1 MGRRPAEQGTAWY
14 RAGGRLSSPV
24 ARMLIAGMMVVAL
37 AVVGIASLYEFR
49 AGDAQRDRVQRQADL
64 LRPRV
69 AAILS
74 TLSDP
79 ALADRLPAQIAD
91 LRRWG
96 ETGGAGLRLASF
108 EIFLRDLDT
117 LVALGA
123 LRQGDP
129 RQAPVL
135 SAASRLLME
144 LDGLANVLV
153 ADREAARDRLV
164 RLLSACLIGLII
176 VAGLGIVPLAR
187 GLLRRG
193 GAFLG
198 PAGPAS
204 RGLDRN
210 YATAFD
216 AMSDGVAVFDSH
228 DRMLYCN
235 TAFRGVYEMPDDPI
249 PDDALYETIFRGAAV
264 KGRLAAVQHDEGDW
278 LARRLAEH
286 RQPSS
291 RTTLSLADR
300 RSLELEEHKTDAG
313 WTIVVQR
320 DVTEYGRREAARRT
334 TEAKARSIVDS
345 VFDGVVTVDAG
356 GIIDTVNK
364 RAEEIFGYE
373 IDQAV
378 GRGVGLLMPGTDVA
392 ALLTEESV
400 AMGGLREV
408 VGRRKDG
415 AEFPLEFSVTEL
427 ENTWSVHDR
436 RRSARRQLLFTLR
449 DVSQQRALSRQVQ
462 QSQKMDALGT
472 LAGGIAHDFNNIL
485 SIIMGYGSLLQQ
497 ELPPGT
503 EARDNADMVA
513 QAARRAKD
521 LVEQI
526 LTFSRRT
533 DLERK
538 PLDPKP
544 VVKEVLKLIRSTVPA
559 NIRLEQDVDAFE
571 TRILGDPTQ
580 LQQVVMNLCTNAAQ
594 ALGDRAGSVR
604 VTLHPT
610 IIASSES
617 PAAGVKPGP
626 YLHLA
631 VIDDGPGIDAA
642 VQERIFEPFFTTK
655 PRGQGTGLG
664 LSVVHG
670 IVADSGGAI
679 RLTSAPGAGCRFD
692 IYWPLHEGMIEAKA
706 PVPVTMAPAGKER
719 ILFVDDELLIVRMGQ
734 RALGRLGYT
743 VVGLTDPEEA
753 LATFRESQE
762 PFDLIVTDQT
772 MPAMTGDALIA
783 ALRELSPGLPAILC
797 TGYSPS
803 MNADEARKRGI
814 EAFLMKPLEADE
826 LGRAVATVLAS
837 ARSTGVAAAALS
849 T

>member
-1 MGRRPAEQGTAWY
+1 MPAGRMTSWQKF
-14 RAGGRLSSPV
+14 GGRLSSPV
-24 ARMLIAGMMVVAL
+24 ARLLIAGMMVVAL
-37 AVVGIASLYEFR
+37 AVVGIAGLYEFN
-49 AGDAQRDRVQRQADL
+49 AGDARRDATQRQADQ

-69 AAILS
+69 AALLAA
-74 TLSDP
+74 LSDP
-79 ALADRLPAQIAD
+79 VAADRMPVNIAA

-96 ETGGAGLRLASF
+96 ETGGAALRLPGYDAL
-108 EIFLRDLDT
+108 LRDLDQ
-117 LVALGA
+117 LAALGA
-123 LRQGDP
+123 LRPGDP
-129 RQAPVL
+129 RLAQVL
-135 SAASRLLME
+135 TSASRLLTD
-144 LDGLANVLV
+144 LDGLAGMAM
-153 ADREAARDRLV
+153 ADRADARERLV
-164 RLLSACLIGLII
+164 RLLTGCLIGLII
-176 VAGLGIVPLAR
+176 VAGLGIVPMAR

-193 GAFLG
+193 GAFLMPQG
-198 PAGPAS
+198 PSG

-210 YATAFD
+210 YAAALD
-216 AMSDGVAVFDSH
+216 AMSDGVAVFDMN
-228 DRMLYCN
+228 DRLLFCN
-235 TAFRGVYEMPDDPI
+235 TAFRDVYEMPDDPI
-249 PDDALYETIFRGAAV
+249 PADAHYETIFRGAAV
-264 KGRLAAVQHDEGDW
+264 KGRFAAVQHDEVDW
-278 LARRLAEH
+278 LAHRFAEH
-286 RQPSS
+286 RKPSS
-291 RTTLSLADR
+291 RATLSLADR
-300 RSLELEEHKTDAG
+300 RSLELEERKTDAG

-334 TEAKARSIVDS
+334 AEAKARSIVDS

-373 IDQAV
+373 SDRAV
-378 GRGVGLLMPGTDVA
+378 GRGVGLLMPGTDIA

-400 AMGGLREV
+400 AAGGLREV
-408 VGRRKDG
+408 AGRRQNGQD
-415 AEFPLEFSVTEL
+415 FPLEFSVTEL
-427 ENTWSVHDR
+427 QNTWSVHDR
-436 RRSARRQLLFTLR
+436 RRAARRQLLFTLR
-449 DVSQQRALSRQVQ
+449 DVSQQRALSQQVQ
-462 QSQKMDALGT
+462 QAQKMDALGT

-503 EARDNADMVA
+503 EARDNAEMIA

-559 NIRLEQDVDAFE
+559 SIRIEQEVDAAE
-571 TRILGDPTQ
+571 TRILADPTQ

-594 ALGDRAGSVR
+594 ALGDQAGSIR
-604 VTLHPT
+604 VVLRPT
-610 IIASSES
+610 FVDGSEPS
-617 PAAGVKPGP
+617 TAGVKPGA

-631 VIDDGPGIDAA
+631 VADDGAGIAPA
-642 VQERIFEPFFTTK
+642 IQERIFEPFFTTK

-670 IVADSGGAI
+670 IVVDSGGAI
-679 RLTSAPGAGCRFD
+679 RLTSTAGAGTRFD
-692 IYWPLHEGMIEAKA
+692 IYWPLHEGLVEAEA
-706 PVPVTMAPAGKER
+706 VLPAVATPAGRAR

-743 VVGLTDPEEA
+743 VTGLTDPEEA
-753 LATFRESQE
+753 LQAFQDAPDS
-762 PFDLIVTDQT
+762 FDLIITDQT

-783 ALRELSPGLPAILC
+783 ALREISPGLPAILC

-803 MNADEARKRGI
+803 MNADEARRRGI
-814 EAFLMKPLEADE
+814 EAFLMKPLEADD
-826 LGRAVATVLAS
+826 LGRAVATVLAR
-837 ARSTGVAAAALS
+837 ARSSGVAAAALS